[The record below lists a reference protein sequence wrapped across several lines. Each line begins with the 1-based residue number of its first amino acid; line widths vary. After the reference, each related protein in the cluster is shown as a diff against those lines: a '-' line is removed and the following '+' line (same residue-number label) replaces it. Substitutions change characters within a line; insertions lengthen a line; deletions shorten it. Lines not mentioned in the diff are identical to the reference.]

1 MMEIGEQDVRDRLDA
16 LRVDYEIVPCD
27 PALADTAAFCE
38 AYGYELDDS
47 ANTIV
52 IVGKS
57 DPRQYVAC
65 VVLASTRLDVNGA
78 VRAKLGVR
86 KASFADADT
95 TRDITGMTIG
105 GVTVVGLP
113 DGLPIWVD
121 RRVMDRERII
131 LGGGSRSCKVLAPPS
146 VLTAL
151 PNVEIVEGLSL

>member
-1 MMEIGEQDVRDRLDA
+1 MEVGEEDVRARLDE
-16 LRVDYEIVPCD
+16 LGVEYEIVPCD

-57 DPRQYVAC
+57 DPRRYVAC

-86 KASFADADT
+86 RASFADAET
-95 TRDITGMTIG
+95 TSEITSMAIG

-113 DGLPIWVD
+113 DDLLVWVD
-121 RRVMDRERII
+121 SRVMDRGRII
-131 LGGGSRSCKVLAPPS
+131 LGGGSRSCKVLAPPA
-146 VLTAL
+146 LLQAL
-151 PNVEIVEGLSL
+151 PNVEVVEGLSL

>member
-1 MMEIGEQDVRDRLDA
+1 MEIGEQEVRDRLDA
-16 LRVDYEIVPCD
+16 LGVDYEIVPCD

-113 DGLPIWVD
+113 DGLSIWVD
-121 RRVMDRERII
+121 RRVMDRERVI

>member
-1 MMEIGEQDVRDRLDA
+1 MEVGEEEVRARMDA
-16 LRVDYEIVPCD
+16 LGVEYQIVPCD

-38 AYGYELDDS
+38 AYGYALEDS

-57 DPRQYVAC
+57 DPRRYVAC

-86 KASFADADT
+86 KASFADAET
-95 TRDITGMTIG
+95 TREITGMAIG

-113 DGLPIWVD
+113 DDLPIWVD
-121 RRVMDRERII
+121 SSVMDRERII
-131 LGGGSRSCKVLAPPS
+131 LGGGSRSCKVLAPPA
-146 VLTAL
+146 LLLAL
-151 PNVEIVEGLSL
+151 PDVEVVEGLSL

>member
-1 MMEIGEQDVRDRLDA
+1 MEIGAQEVRDRLDA
-16 LRVDYEIVPCD
+16 LGIDYEIVPCD

-52 IVGKS
+52 IAGKS
-57 DPRQYVAC
+57 DPRRYVAC

-95 TRDITGMTIG
+95 TREITGMTIG
-105 GVTVVGLP
+105 GVTAVGLP
-113 DGLPIWVD
+113 EGLPIWVD
-121 RRVMDRERII
+121 SRVMGRERII

-151 PNVEIVEGLSL
+151 PDVEIVEGLSL